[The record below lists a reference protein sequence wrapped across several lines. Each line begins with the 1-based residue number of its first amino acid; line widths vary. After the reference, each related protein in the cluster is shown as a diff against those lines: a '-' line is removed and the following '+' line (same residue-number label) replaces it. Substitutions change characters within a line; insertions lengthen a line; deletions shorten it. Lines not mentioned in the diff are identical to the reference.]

1 VPQASDREEEK
12 TLIEEETVGGLD
24 FEVLRSAIECGD
36 PDALLGFYSQEAE
49 LRIVNANLP
58 DGPAFELKGRSQIE
72 RFLHAVCQQ
81 RMSCLLDDEVLFG
94 EGSITFTE
102 ECSYQEGT
110 IILVRTTLEIADG
123 LIVAQADVVQR
134 QS

>member
-1 VPQASDREEEK
+1 M
-12 TLIEEETVGGLD
+12 IEEETTGGLD
-24 FEVLRSAIECGD
+24 FEALRSAIERGD
-36 PDALLGFYSQEAE
+36 PDDLLGFYTQEAE

-58 DGPAFELKGRSQIE
+58 DGPAFELEGRSQIE
-72 RFLHAVCQQ
+72 RYLHAVCQQ
-81 RMSCLLDDEVLFG
+81 RVSCLLDEVDFE

-110 IILVRTTLEIADG
+110 LIWVKTTLEIADG

>member
-1 VPQASDREEEK
+1 M
-12 TLIEEETVGGLD
+12 IEEETAGGLD
-24 FEVLRSAIECGD
+24 FEALRSAIECGD

-49 LRIVNANLP
+49 LRVVNANLL
-58 DGPAFELKGRSQIE
+58 DGPAFELEGRSQIE
-72 RFLHAVCQQ
+72 RYLHAVCQQ
-81 RMSCLLDDEVLFG
+81 RVSCLLEDEVLMG

-102 ECSYQEGT
+102 ECRYQEGT
-110 IILVRTTLEIADG
+110 LIWVKTTLEIADG

>member
-1 VPQASDREEEK
+1 M
-12 TLIEEETVGGLD
+12 IEEETTGGLD
-24 FEVLRSAIECGD
+24 FEALRSAIERGD
-36 PDALLGFYSQEAE
+36 PDDLIGFYTQEAE

-72 RFLHAVCQQ
+72 RYLHADCQQ
-81 RMSCLLDDEVLFG
+81 RMSCLLKDEVVFG

-110 IILVRTTLEIADG
+110 LIRVRTTLEIADG
-123 LIVAQADVVQR
+123 LIVVQADVVQR

>member
-12 TLIEEETVGGLD
+12 TLIEEETTEGLD
-24 FEVLRSAIECGD
+24 FEALRSAIECGD
-36 PDALLGFYSQEAE
+36 PDALLGFYSQVAE
-49 LRIVNANLP
+49 LRVVNANLP
-58 DGPAFELKGRSQIE
+58 DGPAFELKGRPQIE
-72 RFLHAVCQQ
+72 RYLQAVCQQ
-81 RMSCLLDDEVLFG
+81 RMSCLLEDEVVFG

-102 ECSYQEGT
+102 ECRYQEGT
-110 IILVRTTLEIADG
+110 IIRVKTTLEIADG